1 MLRVLLVDDER
12 SAIQMIKRLGRWDEL
27 GLQVVGEASN
37 GQEAVNFIQKEQPD
51 IVITDMNMP
60 GVDGVQLLRFLHEK
74 HPHVASVV
82 LSGYDQFSYLQEAIR
97 SNVVE
102 YLLKPVDPDDLHAAL
117 GRCIQ
122 RLDEERIKKIDH
134 VQLINIQLLPLLNQ
148 FKVRIHHSF
157 QERDQYE
164 LIRSFNQLCKEINK
178 TCKPIDSSTKL
189 KLYNEFLFIA
199 EDQIYRNNL
208 NVSQVVHDK
217 LSMFNPQMSLEDL
230 FNEFIK
236 VYQHLFENNQK
247 IKGLTGKFKLD
258 EVKEYIDVNY
268 SHAACSLGQ
277 LSQQFYV
284 SKEYLSKAFKKEFGI
299 NVTEY
304 IMQLRME
311 KAKQLIVDEKVKI
324 KNVAEMV
331 GYEDISYF
339 YRVFKKY
346 HGITPGQM

>member
-1 MLRVLLVDDER
+1 MLRVLLVDDEK
-12 SAIQMIKRLGRWDEL
+12 SALQMIKRLGRWDEL
-27 GLQVVGEASN
+27 GLHVVGETAN
-37 GQEAVNFIQKEQPD
+37 GQEAADFIQKEQVD

-60 GVDGVQLLRFLHEK
+60 GVDGVQLLRFIHEK
-74 HPHVASVV
+74 HPQIASVV
-82 LSGYDQFSYLQEAIR
+82 LSGYDQFSYLQQAIR

-102 YLLKPVDPDDLHAAL
+102 YLLKPVDSDDLHAAL

-122 RLDEERIKKIDH
+122 RLDEERMKKLDH
-134 VQLINIQLLPLLNQ
+134 GKLINIQLLPLLNQ
-148 FKVRIHHSF
+148 FKVRIHKAF
-157 QERDQYE
+157 QERDHYE
-164 LIRSFNQLCKEINK
+164 LTRSFNQLYKEIIA
-178 TCKPIDSSTKL
+178 TCKPIDQSINL

-208 NVSQVVHDK
+208 NSSQFVQEE
-217 LSMFNPQMSLEDL
+217 LSLYNPQMSIEDL
-230 FNEFIK
+230 FNEYIK
-236 VYQHLFENNQK
+236 VYQHLFEYIQRA
-247 IKGLTGKFKLD
+247 KGVTGKFKLE

-268 SHAACSLGQ
+268 SHSTISLGQ

-284 SKEYLSKAFKKEFGI
+284 SKEYLSKAFKKEFGV

-311 KAKQLIVDEKVKI
+311 KAKVLIVDEKIKI

-331 GYEDISYF
+331 GYEDVSYF

-346 HGITPGQM
+346 HGVTPGQV